1 MRKSPSCCRRLQ
13 SWTYKEQLSWPG
25 RIYFP
30 ISSLWFNVGREWVIW
45 PQSSLVLLRTFNL
58 LVDENIC
65 WIMIKIVFQN
75 KNMNWS
81 HLLLNCQSMPGVDQN
96 LTHYMRMVMQYN
108 VPNIP
113 LRYAQDMPKICP
125 RYFLYQ
131 AGPTHIFPKGT
142 GIIYHIYIIWQGFPV
157 AALWCLKSSS
167 WLH

>member
-1 MRKSPSCCRRLQ
+1 MSHIPPGEEDPAPVDRAASRWLATSRSCRHVLLSGTCIKNNYQLLLPRTTILDTHKEQPSSTTILDMRKSPSCCRRLQ

-81 HLLLNCQSMPGVDQN
+81 HLVLNRQSMPGVDQN
-96 LTHYMRMVMQYN
+96 LKH
-108 VPNIP
+108 
-113 LRYAQDMPKICP
+113 
-125 RYFLYQ
+125 
-131 AGPTHIFPKGT
+131 
-142 GIIYHIYIIWQGFPV
+142 
-157 AALWCLKSSS
+157 
-167 WLH
+167 